1 MANVAYDN
9 KSCSSL
15 EKAYYTPVEAALRWC
30 NLIAHE
36 VLILEKVGFDV
47 LPGVGMFPQW
57 PCLRVNAEK
66 ILDAIHNGEIPYG
79 RDGKTVI
86 AGEQVAKHRLTI
98 RHSDLRAWMATH
110 YPNQKPAF
118 LFDEVEKQMHASITV
133 DAYQTLQAENR
144 RINIRL
150 ENAITTF
157 QQQKQQ
163 ITDLQGENSSLKQ
176 MVDNSVGASV
186 DARSERSYLN
196 VIGGLLQLML
206 SHSPSGHKHSVFDNQ
221 AAIVSALLAYHEG
234 KYGISSTN
242 LEKKFAEANRSIK
255 E

>member
-1 MANVAYDN
+1 VAKVVYDN

-47 LPGVGMFPQW
+47 LPGVSMFPQW

-79 RDGKTVI
+79 RDGKTVPP
-86 AGEQVAKHRLTI
+86 GEQVAKHRLTI
-98 RHSDLRAWMATH
+98 RHSDLRSWMAKN
-110 YPNQKPAF
+110 YPSQKPAF
-118 LFDEVEKQMHASITV
+118 LFDEVEKQMHAGITV
-133 DAYQTLQAENR
+133 DAYQTLQAENKR
-144 RINIRL
+144 LNIRL
-150 ENAITTF
+150 ENAIATF

-163 ITDLQGENSSLKQ
+163 IADLQGENNSLKQ
-176 MVDNSVGASV
+176 MVDKGIGAIE
-186 DARSERSYLN
+186 ARSERSYLN
-196 VIGGLLQLML
+196 IIGGLLQLML
-206 SHSPSGHKHSVFDNQ
+206 SRSPTGQKHSVFDSQ

-234 KYGISSTN
+234 KYGISATN
-242 LEKKFAEANRSIK
+242 LEKKFADANRSLK